1 MDSSKDD
8 KQKSELAATES
19 EGISSEFNTEA
30 EDKQIFEIQETN
42 QEKEIEE
49 KESKNKNLLLTS
61 SEGKEN
67 GSESGQNKQNL
78 SGTNK
83 EKNERDKSRKEGIG
97 TSQSVD
103 QSNIHYEGDVCVY
116 TDPETKNQ
124 YLWDDSKQEWIE
136 RNSANSDYTFDGQ
149 TYTYTD
155 NNKVTYQWDKET
167 NSWKKK
173 NDNDGDAG
181 DGKSEVT
188 EDVEDKKSVDQ
199 SLYGYEGDTYTYT
212 DATDG
217 TAYFWDKGKNAWFP
231 KVDED
236 FLAQYQMSYGFVD
249 NNDNKEKEA
258 IHETKQEKLQNT
270 EVGIKRKAPEP
281 PAWFDVGEEST
292 KVYVSKLPLDITE
305 TEFVDVMQKC
315 GLVMKDMDTGKM
327 KVKLY
332 AEPGT
337 NQLKGDALCTYIKKE
352 SVDLALN
359 LLDGYDLRGHRI
371 RVERAKFTM
380 KGDAYDPSLKPKKK
394 RRKDKEKL
402 KKMQERLFDWRPEKL
417 RGEKS
422 KHEKVVIVKNLFDP
436 SIFDKEVGLILEY
449 QQDLRDEC
457 LKCGGVRKI
466 IIYDRHPEGIAQITF
481 KEFEAADAC
490 VQLLNNRWFCQRQIT
505 AEIWDGKT
513 KYKIVE
519 TEEEIKKRLEKWGN
533 YLVSDEKKRTD
544 EGDNKDVSSVA
555 KDSGVVE
562 ESKKVD
568 DSDQETR
575 SSAGSDDETD
585 EETTSGHENN
595 SGMVDK

>member
-1 MDSSKDD
+1 MDLSKEGEQSSEVLKVQCEDNASEESTEADNKRTSETDVTQAEEEIKSKDMEVED
-8 KQKSELAATES
+8 VKDA
-19 EGISSEFNTEA
+19 SSER
-30 EDKQIFEIQETN
+30 
-42 QEKEIEE
+42 
-49 KESKNKNLLLTS
+49 
-61 SEGKEN
+61 KEN
-67 GSESGQNKQNL
+67 NSDNKQGKQDL
-78 SGTNK
+78 SDTSK
-83 EKNERDKSRKEGIG
+83 EENGGHKDRKEGIG
-97 TSQSVD
+97 GNQSVD
-103 QSNIHYEGDVCVY
+103 QSKIHYEGDLCVY
-116 TDPETKNQ
+116 TDPETKYQ
-124 YLWDDSKQEWIE
+124 YIWDDSKKEWVE
-136 RNSANSDYTFDGQ
+136 RNSVDKNYTFDGK

-155 NNKVTYQWDKET
+155 SNTNVTYKWDTDT

-173 NDNDGDAG
+173 EDG
-181 DGKSEVT
+181 DGKSEAT
-188 EDVEDKKSVDQ
+188 EPGQKDSTNQ
-199 SLYGYEGDTYTYT
+199 GSYGYEGDTHTYT

-217 TAYFWDKGKNAWFP
+217 TVYFWDKEKNAWFP

-236 FLAQYQMSYGFVD
+236 FLAQYQMNYGFVE
-249 NNDNKEKEA
+249 NTDNKDKQPA
-258 IHETKQEKLQNT
+258 QETKEEKPQT
-270 EVGIKRKAPEP
+270 DAGVKRKAPEP

-292 KVYVSKLPLDITE
+292 KVYVSNLPLDITE
-305 TEFVDVMQKC
+305 SEFVDVMQKC

-332 AEPGT
+332 MEPGT
-337 NQLKGDALCTYIKKE
+337 DQMKGDALCTYIKKE

-359 LLDGYDLRGHRI
+359 LLDGYDLRGHRM

-394 RRKDKEKL
+394 RRKEKEKL

-436 SIFDKEVGLILEY
+436 SIFDKDVGLILEY

-457 LKCGGVRKI
+457 LKCGDVRRI
-466 IIYDRHPEGIAQITF
+466 VIYDKHPEGVAQITF

-519 TEEEIKKRLEKWGN
+519 TEEEIKRRLEKWDN
-533 YLVSDEKKRTD
+533 FLVSNEKKGT
-544 EGDNKDVSSVA
+544 EKTDNKDVTNVS
-555 KDSGVVE
+555 KDSSGGVVDD
-562 ESKKVD
+562 SKKVD

-585 EETTSGHENN
+585 EETTNGHEKDSTDVN
-595 SGMVDK
+595 K